1 MRNDF
6 VINEFQECVLSERS
20 LWQAAL
26 VRSGGFMGAAWLRE
40 EGLDGRHRLAAGI
53 ETPGTAAVH
62 VSDAFLQDC
71 NGAHR

>member
-1 MRNDF
+1 
-6 VINEFQECVLSERS
+6 
-20 LWQAAL
+20 
-26 VRSGGFMGAAWLRE
+26 MGAAWLRE